1 MQGNRRNSS
10 RVLLTLE
17 ALNLKSTLYPCAD
30 NLMLRDAKNDL
41 TVLDVDAVHLAD
53 TGNFTASKAKAYLCQ
68 HQTDVRFS
76 IFFLFPFHHFL
87 FGSVHPTG
95 NWIRWTQTDNWK
107 GPVRV
112 LSSSTSLM
120 AALQVNA
127 VRSTTLY
134 FKSNVPLFQ
143 GRYDFIHPTYIC
155 GSPQPNLADN
165 GVINLPCVLFPF
177 HFIQN
182 QIVFTSSI

>member
-76 IFFLFPFHHFL
+76 IFFYFL
-87 FGSVHPTG
+87 
-95 NWIRWTQTDNWK
+95 
-107 GPVRV
+107 
-112 LSSSTSLM
+112 STISFL
-120 AALQVNA
+120 
-127 VRSTTLY
+127 
-134 FKSNVPLFQ
+134 VP
-143 GRYDFIHPTYIC
+143 
-155 GSPQPNLADN
+155 
-165 GVINLPCVLFPF
+165 
-177 HFIQN
+177 FIQLE
-182 QIVFTSSI
+182 IGFDGLRRTTGRARCASCRRRRR